1 MVCQK
6 TKGSANV
13 LISPVCEVA
22 NNEHNASNCL
32 ENNNSK
38 ESCLDAD
45 SDSAEKKT
53 QLQFQGEWK
62 GNCYPFTFAF
72 QLAASKLPLQI
83 KLKSTC
89 SIVRAYIPN
98 ALL

>member
-22 NNEHNASNCL
+22 NSEHNASNCL

-45 SDSAEKKT
+45 SDNAEKNT
-53 QLQFQGEWK
+53 TAISRRMER
-62 GNCYPFTFAF
+62 
-72 QLAASKLPLQI
+72 KLL
-83 KLKSTC
+83 SFY
-89 SIVRAYIPN
+89 VRLPTRSQ
-98 ALL
+98 